1 METLTILSYLKKKFN
16 NAYQVKFVSNKIMF
30 TNLLQTNI
38 TNDFNDFKFIC
49 KKENIEF
56 HTYTVN
62 FEKTTTVV
70 LKGLPVARICENIE
84 SQGLKPRAQRYTDP
98 HQIFDMPSHS
108 GHL

>member
-1 METLTILSYLKKKFN
+1 
-16 NAYQVKFVSNKIMF
+16 MF

-56 HTYTVN
+56 YTYTVN
-62 FEKTTTVV
+62 SEKTTTVV

-84 SQGLKPRAQRYTDP
+84 SQGLKPISCAEIYRPTPNIRYTELP
-98 HQIFDMPSHS
+98 LHS
-108 GHL
+108 GHP